1 MYPNPQDAL
10 PLPLLPNLEQYKK
23 QVKDLV
29 EACRSGAAEAIR
41 DWAANWL
48 ETLARLRQV
57 TITADVRAEMNRQL
71 DQIEPFARA
80 QLTGSKDPGAN
91 CRLTAAQ
98 FVIARAHGFESWP
111 RFARHVDGLVRAA
124 SPVSN
129 FEAAAEAIVTGD
141 TAALKRL
148 LRDDPALIRARSTRE
163 HRATLLHYV
172 AANGVEHYRQIS
184 PANAVTIAE
193 ILLEAGADVDAE
205 AEVYG
210 GGCTTLG
217 LVATSVHPERAGVQN
232 ALMQILIDR
241 GAVIDRPRGVGN
253 DHAFVK
259 GCLANGRGAAAEF
272 LAARGACL
280 DLEGAAGIGRLDV
293 VAGFFDPDGS
303 PETECRRR
311 TDARRFSVG
320 LSVWPHER
328 RRVPARPRHA
338 ARRTAQARRTDRTTL
353 GRGRRAPGHRQTV
366 ARTEMR
372 DRRQRQNIRRDAA
385 RLGAAR
391 LVRAAARSRP
401 RRLLRCR
408 RPSGRR
414 RSDGRARLA
423 R

>member
-1 MYPNPQDAL
+1 VYPNPQDAL
-10 PLPLLPNLEQYKK
+10 PLPLRPNLEQYKK
-23 QVKDLV
+23 QAKDLV

-41 DWAANWL
+41 DWAVNWL
-48 ETLARLRQV
+48 ETLARLRRV

-80 QLTGSKDPGAN
+80 QLTGSKDRGAN

-98 FVIARAHGFESWP
+98 FVIARVHGFESWP

-141 TAALKRL
+141 TATLKRL

-172 AANGVEHYRQIS
+172 AANGVEHDRQIS
-184 PANAVTIAE
+184 PANAVTMAE

-232 ALMQILIDR
+232 GLMQILIDH

-253 DHAFVK
+253 DHSFVN
-259 GCLANGRGAAAEF
+259 GCLANGRPAAAEF

-280 DLEGAAGIGRLDV
+280 DLEGRPALDASMSWPAFSIPAAG
-293 VAGFFDPDGS
+293 
-303 PETECRRR
+303 
-311 TDARRFSVG
+311 
-320 LSVWPHER
+320 
-328 RRVPARPRHA
+328 
-338 ARRTAQARRTDRTTL
+338 
-353 GRGRRAPGHRQTV
+353 
-366 ARTEMR
+366 
-372 DRRQRQNIRRDAA
+372 
-385 RLGAAR
+385 
-391 LVRAAARSRP
+391 
-401 RRLLRCR
+401 
-408 RPSGRR
+408 
-414 RSDGRARLA
+414 
-423 R
+423 